1 MDGKKL
7 QKRYMRALPD
17 LTGCRAVVTGY
28 GGIGYAVALAFAAKG
43 ASVIVAG
50 RDPGKGRDAVSRI
63 RAELPGARLR
73 FEQLDLARAES
84 IRDFAERVAGEWDS
98 LDFLMNIAGLM
109 MPDKLA
115 LTSEGAEMQ
124 FGVNYLGA
132 YSLTGL
138 LLPLLKNGRAPRVVT
153 VSSVANRPIRFDLR
167 DARAERGYRPSVNY
181 ALSKLCC
188 LMFAVELQK
197 RSDAR
202 GWGLT
207 AVCAH
212 PGFARTLLFDRSRG
226 VVMTLLRVI
235 FRIFPFI
242 RQSAENAA
250 RPLLFAATARD
261 AKPGGYYGP
270 LFAALGPSRRA
281 LMPLR
286 ANSPALRAELF
297 GFSERVTG
305 IFCFRK

>member
-1 MDGKKL
+1 
-7 QKRYMRALPD
+7 MRALPD
-17 LTGCRAVVTGY
+17 LTGRRAVVTGY
-28 GGIGYAVALAFAAKG
+28 GGIGYAAARALAAKG

-50 RDPGKGRDAVSRI
+50 RDIVKGMDAVSRMKT
-63 RAELPGARLR
+63 ELPEANLR

-84 IRDFAERVAGEWDS
+84 IRDFAERVASRWDS
-98 LDFLMNIAGLM
+98 LDLLLNVAGLM

-115 LTSEGAEMQ
+115 FTSEGVEMQ

-132 YSLTGL
+132 YSLTCL
-138 LLPLLKNGRAPRVVT
+138 LLPLLKKGRGARVVT

-167 DARAERGYRPSVNY
+167 DARAERGYHASVNY

-197 RSDAR
+197 RCDAH
-202 GWGLT
+202 GWGVA

-212 PGFARTLLFDRSRG
+212 PGFARTRLFDRSHG
-226 VVMTLLRVI
+226 VTMTTLQVV
-235 FRIFPFI
+235 FRIVPFI

-250 RPLLFAATARD
+250 RPLLFAAAARN

-270 LFAALGPSRRA
+270 LFTALGPPRWA

-286 ANSPALRAELF
+286 AKNPALREELF
-297 GFSERVTG
+297 AFSEKVTG
-305 IFCFRK
+305 IFFRD